1 MAKSVA
7 LLGAVAIV
15 APAAPPLGGMSL
27 QAELLRGHLE
37 REGIAVNVIPTNPRL
52 PRVVSRLWGIRTL
65 IQSVVFLCSLLRAL
79 PQAAVVHIFGAS
91 YVYFFCRVVPTL
103 LVSRLMG
110 KRVILNY
117 RGGAGPAFFNR
128 YGWVAWPIAR
138 LADAVT
144 APSRYLAR
152 YFGEHGIDCEVVPNI
167 VDLERFRFRSRD
179 VLQPH
184 LLVSRNLEP
193 MYNVE
198 LAIQAFEI
206 VQKKYPNARLD
217 ILGSGSQETLLRRR
231 VAENHISGIIFH
243 GPIPNSEM
251 PRFLDEADILLNPTN
266 VDNFP
271 MSLIEAFASGVPVVT
286 TNVGG
291 IRDLVGDDGAAILVA
306 PNSASAI
313 ADEICRLLE
322 DPGRAR
328 RMSQNAGRIAQQFS
342 WSCVKN
348 SLLKVYYPDQRC
360 GGRTSGVAE
369 EKI

>member
-1 MAKSVA
+1 MAKPLAS
-7 LLGAVAIV
+7 LGAVAIV
-15 APAAPPLGGMSL
+15 APAAPPSGGMSL

-37 REGIAVNVIPTNPRL
+37 REGIAVDVIPTNPRL

-65 IQSVVFLCSLLRAL
+65 IQSVVFLYSLLRAL
-79 PQAAVVHIFGAS
+79 PQPAVVHVFGAS
-91 YVYFFCRVVPTL
+91 YVYFFCRVAPTL

-128 YGWVAWPIAR
+128 YGWVAWPIVR
-138 LADAVT
+138 LAHAVT

-152 YFGEHGIDCEVVPNI
+152 YFGEHGTDCEIVPNI
-167 VDLERFRFRSRD
+167 VNLERFRFRSRD

-206 VQKKYPNARLD
+206 VQRKYPTARLD

-231 VAENHISGIIFH
+231 VVENHISGIVFH

-251 PRFLDEADILLNPTN
+251 PRFLDDADILLNPTN

-271 MSLIEAFASGVPVVT
+271 MSLIEAFARGVPVVT

-291 IRDLVGDDGAAILVA
+291 IRDLVGGQEAAILVE
-306 PNSASAI
+306 PNDPGAMA
-313 ADEICRLLE
+313 EEVCRLVE
-322 DPGRAR
+322 NPARAR
-328 RMSQNAGRIAQQFS
+328 RMSQNAGRIVRQFC
-342 WSCVKN
+342 WDCIRN
-348 SLLKVYYPDQRC
+348 GLLKVYYPDQQCAERP
-360 GGRTSGVAE
+360 SGVAE
-369 EKI
+369 GKI